1 MNTLF
6 GRVLRVL
13 VESKPHD
20 LRGQVPFLKA
30 ENEILRSRIKGS
42 VRTSPKERARL
53 IRLGR
58 PLGAAVKSL
67 VTIVSPDTFC
77 RWLRGD
83 AKPTKRRERPKTGRP
98 RTPES
103 IRDLVLRFASETDW
117 GYTRIHSELKKL
129 GIRISRRGVANILKE
144 AGAPTSPE
152 RGEQTWDEF
161 IKAHA
166 RTLWACDFVAK
177 KILTR
182 RGWVDAYLLVFI
194 HIQSRRVHISPATI
208 SPTRDWTANQAIEFV
223 DLAARI
229 GLEPAMLIHDRDSK
243 FGPEFDGALKEFG
256 VEQTRLPCR
265 SPNLNAHVERF
276 IKTLEVECLDRFIV
290 MGAKHLDHLV
300 NEFADYYNRQR
311 PHSGIGGATPMRM
324 SRAGPI
330 PPRPDSDEKA
340 PPHGRICCQRRL
352 GGVLKHYYRRAA

>member
-1 MNTLF
+1 MRKRLCRVGLQDVTPPPPDMPRGLTACGRVLSRIDRECAHWLPSPPVLQRGANTPSAPSENDGRRNLNAMNTLY

-13 VESKPHD
+13 VESKPHEP
-20 LRGQVPFLKA
+20 RRQVQFLKA

-42 VRTSPKERARL
+42 VRTTPKERARL

-83 AKPTKRRERPKTGRP
+83 AKATKSRGRPKTGRP

-103 IRDLVLRFASETDW
+103 IRALVLRLARETDW
-117 GYTRIHSELKKL
+117 GYTRIHSELQKL

-144 AGAPTSPE
+144 VGAPSSPE
-152 RGEQTWDEF
+152 RSEQTWDEF

-208 SPTRDWTANQAIEFV
+208 SPPETGLRTRASSSSTW
-223 DLAARI
+223 L
-229 GLEPAMLIHDRDSK
+229 PAS
-243 FGPEFDGALKEFG
+243 
-256 VEQTRLPCR
+256 V
-265 SPNLNAHVERF
+265 
-276 IKTLEVECLDRFIV
+276 
-290 MGAKHLDHLV
+290 
-300 NEFADYYNRQR
+300 
-311 PHSGIGGATPMRM
+311 
-324 SRAGPI
+324 
-330 PPRPDSDEKA
+330 
-340 PPHGRICCQRRL
+340 
-352 GGVLKHYYRRAA
+352 